1 MSLGL
6 PDYLRLGAGVV
17 TLLRQKTAYD
27 TANQDAIASLRTS
40 DQEIELIGLNRIR
53 QQEAINSQVAAEAI
67 KKNATK
73 YDLQRSTRA
82 SVSDM
87 AAQMGSTSLSSG
99 SYDAI
104 IRDLKRDGLEV
115 SQRHEQNFGF
125 RLQQLERE
133 RTDVELNA
141 AGLVRKSRSKV
152 KAGGS
157 EAGLFAG
164 IAGTLLDT
172 GLQVGFTTDPNTGKT
187 VARSSL

>member
-6 PDYLRLGAGVV
+6 PEYLRLGSGVV

-27 TANQDAIASLRTS
+27 TANQEAIASLRTS
-40 DQEIELIGLNRIR
+40 NQEIELIGLNSLR
-53 QQEAINSQVAAEAI
+53 QQEAINSQVAAESI
-67 KKNATK
+67 KRGATK

-82 SVSDM
+82 TVSTA
-87 AAQMGSTSLSSG
+87 AAQMGTTSMASG
-99 SYDAI
+99 SYDAVL
-104 IRDLKRDGLEV
+104 RDLKRDGLEV

-141 AGLVRKSRSKV
+141 AGLVRKSRSKI

-157 EAGLFAG
+157 EAGLVAG
-164 IAGTLLDT
+164 ITGTLIDT

>member
-6 PDYLRLGAGVV
+6 PDYLRLGSGVV

-27 TANQDAIASLRTS
+27 TANQEAIASLRTS
-40 DQEIELIGLNRIR
+40 NQEIELIGLNSLR
-53 QQEAINSQVAAEAI
+53 QQEAINSQVAAESI
-67 KKNATK
+67 KRGATK

-82 SVSDM
+82 TVSTA
-87 AAQMGSTSLSSG
+87 AAQMGTTSMASG
-99 SYDAI
+99 SYDAVL
-104 IRDLKRDGLEV
+104 RDLKRDGLEV

-141 AGLVRKSRSKV
+141 AGLVRKSRSKI

-157 EAGLFAG
+157 EAGLVAG
-164 IAGTLLDT
+164 ITGTLIDT

>member
-6 PDYLRLGAGVV
+6 PDYLRLGSGVV

-27 TANQDAIASLRTS
+27 TANQEAIASLRTS
-40 DQEIELIGLNRIR
+40 NQEIELIGLNSLR
-53 QQEAINSQVAAEAI
+53 QQEAINSQVAAESI
-67 KKNATK
+67 KRGATK

-82 SVSDM
+82 TVST
-87 AAQMGSTSLSSG
+87 AAQMGTTSMASG
-99 SYDAI
+99 SYDAVL
-104 IRDLKRDGLEV
+104 RDLKRDGLEV

-141 AGLVRKSRSKV
+141 AGLVRKSRSKI

-157 EAGLFAG
+157 EAGLVAG
-164 IAGTLLDT
+164 ITGTLIDT

>member
-6 PDYLRLGAGVV
+6 PDYLRLGSGVV

-27 TANQDAIASLRTS
+27 TANQEAIASLRTS
-40 DQEIELIGLNRIR
+40 NQEIELIGLNSLR
-53 QQEAINSQVAAEAI
+53 QQEAINSQVAAESI
-67 KKNATK
+67 KRGATK

-82 SVSDM
+82 TVSTA
-87 AAQMGSTSLSSG
+87 AAQMGTTSMASG
-99 SYDAI
+99 SYDAVL
-104 IRDLKRDGLEV
+104 RDLKRDGLEV
-115 SQRHEQNFGF
+115 AQRHEQNFGF

-141 AGLVRKSRSKV
+141 AGLVRKSRSKI

-157 EAGLFAG
+157 EAGLVAG
-164 IAGTLLDT
+164 ITGTLIDT

>member
-6 PDYLRLGAGVV
+6 PDYLRLGSGVV

-27 TANQDAIASLRTS
+27 TANQEAIASLRTS
-40 DQEIELIGLNRIR
+40 NQEIELIGLNSLR
-53 QQEAINSQVAAEAI
+53 QQEAINSQVAAESI
-67 KKNATK
+67 KRGATK

-82 SVSDM
+82 TVSTA
-87 AAQMGSTSLSSG
+87 AAQMGTTSMASG
-99 SYDAI
+99 SYDAVL
-104 IRDLKRDGLEV
+104 RDLKRDGLEV
-115 SQRHEQNFGF
+115 SQTHEQNFGF

-141 AGLVRKSRSKV
+141 AGLVRKSRSKI

-157 EAGLFAG
+157 EAGLVAG
-164 IAGTLLDT
+164 ITGTLIDT

>member
-53 QQEAINSQVAAEAI
+53 QQESINSQVAAESI
-67 KKNATK
+67 KRGANK

-82 SVSDM
+82 TVSTM

-164 IAGTLLDT
+164 IAGTLMDT